1 MEKIEQSLEESNVS
15 SLFVYVTR
23 SQATRCHYLRRM
35 RIFFNHIDLV
45 LIRYHANM
53 YKTINSLLKA

>member
-45 LIRYHANM
+45 LIRYSCE
-53 YKTINSLLKA
+53 YV